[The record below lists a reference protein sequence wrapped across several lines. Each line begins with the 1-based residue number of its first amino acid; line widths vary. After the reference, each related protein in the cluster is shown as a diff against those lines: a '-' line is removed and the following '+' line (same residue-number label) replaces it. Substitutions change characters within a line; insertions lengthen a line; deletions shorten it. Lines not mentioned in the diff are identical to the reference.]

1 MRQKEPDYNKK
12 AIMSHLLG
20 SVIIIFFS
28 FLHFIIARRRFE
40 AWIPVPTCSRSAAL
54 LKVCAVCMS
63 RQSQILFLSDV
74 GIFIVHVWCA
84 TQTRP
89 QFNVPSK
96 RCLTYPLYFK
106 FCCASCFKLPQSIL
120 RCSDG
125 TLNRGLVCVAHQTW
139 TIKIP
144 TSLRKRI
151 CDCRLI

>member
-74 GIFIVHVWCA
+74 GIFIVHAWCV

-89 QFNVPSK
+89 RFNVPSERRGVTTFSNTQTH
-96 RCLTYPLYFK
+96 RCTMPGPGIEPGPFPWKARVLTTRPLRP
-106 FCCASCFKLPQSIL
+106 L
-120 RCSDG
+120 
-125 TLNRGLVCVAHQTW
+125 RGLKSTA
-139 TIKIP
+139 
-144 TSLRKRI
+144 L
-151 CDCRLI
+151 